1 MLKSEMNMLK
11 FERNQ
16 LKMIETCKLMI
27 DDNGVV

>member
-1 MLKSEMNMLK
+1 MLK